1 MGMLTKFCVNPGQQ
15 VIRERENAIIDRFCS
30 EVLRHFQEEI
40 NECINIA
47 SLHGVPG
54 SSLMRAL
61 KILEVWVKVMADIG
75 CGCGAGGCQE
85 ARKLAQFDGVDGS
98 GLGH

>member
-1 MGMLTKFCVNPGQQ
+1 
-15 VIRERENAIIDRFCS
+15 
-30 EVLRHFQEEI
+30 
-40 NECINIA
+40 
-47 SLHGVPG
+47 
-54 SSLMRAL
+54 MRAL